1 MQVLFTVGHVFPRIG
16 SRPEYCTSH
25 IPGSSSLLITSIR
38 RRSLIEARV
47 SQPVYASIS
56 IQRLSLV
63 FLPNGI
69 GSRTLT
75 NPLLSKNPQR
85 RRQQGSPTSGA
96 GERSDTDASDRAA
109 RPHNRARAT
118 SLLVSGGRERRAFD
132 SSLRVGG
139 RRGGGAGRAGAGKA
153 LLTGECHTIAIM
165 LPGYPPHGILA
176 LTGRRNALPPCSGMP
191 AFHRHRRGNLR
202 PDPRPWSGRRR
213 LTGTQHQAASA
224 ARAHPGGGD
233 GESHGALT

>member
-1 MQVLFTVGHVFPRIG
+1 MAQCTANTKNIRSHLKTEGRPTYVSVQVLFTVGHVFPRIG

-96 GERSDTDASDRAA
+96 GERSDTDASDQAQRD
-109 RPHNRARAT
+109 HT
-118 SLLVSGGRERRAFD
+118 TERE
-132 SSLRVGG
+132 
-139 RRGGGAGRAGAGKA
+139 
-153 LLTGECHTIAIM
+153 
-165 LPGYPPHGILA
+165 PPVY
-176 LTGRRNALPPCSGMP
+176 
-191 AFHRHRRGNLR
+191 
-202 PDPRPWSGRRR
+202 
-213 LTGTQHQAASA
+213 
-224 ARAHPGGGD
+224 
-233 GESHGALT
+233 